1 MLTGEP
7 NEEKGYVWV
16 STPDGQY
23 IRAQAGEDL
32 EQGDPVSID
41 ENGVV
46 HRVSDNPIGVA
57 LERDADGFVP
67 VQLTNPGQY
76 MVSFVYNDAD
86 SYADSFPWD
95 GGSQY
100 DMQGSFAY
108 APAME
113 AQRARA
119 QAPAMEVQRARA
131 QAVIRQRTTQN
142 RYIHEDPAK
151 LEAKKKAWALLEQ
164 YMTPEQYF
172 AFMEGT
178 TVELINKAES
188 HRLLINKKG
197 DFTIL
202 QGIKA
207 GAGITESE
215 GRIQSYEYPLGDQ
228 ISAFLDWFRHKT
240 NDLIA
245 QWNCGTF
252 GIVKEGTRR

>member
-7 NEEKGYVWV
+7 DEQEVWT
-16 STPDGQY
+16 STPDGRY
-23 IRAQAGEDL
+23 VRAQAGEDL
-32 EQGDPVSID
+32 EVGDPVSID

-46 HRVSDNPIGVA
+46 HRARENPIGVA
-57 LERDADGFVP
+57 LEGVGEDGLTP
-67 VQLTNPGQY
+67 VALFMHPRQS
-76 MVSFVYNDAD
+76 MASFVYNDAD
-86 SYADSFPWD
+86 SFPWD
-95 GGSQY
+95 RGSY
-100 DMQGSFAY
+100 AMQGSFAY

-119 QAPAMEVQRARA
+119 
-131 QAVIRQRTTQN
+131 RQRTTQN

-151 LEAKKKAWALLEQ
+151 LEAEKKAWALLEQ

-178 TVELINKAES
+178 TIELINKEES

-202 QGIKA
+202 QGLKA